1 MATSKHIKIITFLYA
16 LITLF
21 THLTALFLAIYRVME
36 KAVSQTLLSR
46 AIELLSIGFVGLCFG
61 FMIIAAILLVA
72 NRICDL
78 EYLRMHEIF
87 WLTQFTGYWIFKLI
101 MRQITEYAQMDLYWR
116 FVKVFSY
123 DITPCLIWFPV
134 LIWLGVNYIKNRKI

>member
-46 AIELLSIGFVGLCFG
+46 AIELLSIGFVLWFYDHCCNFVSCKPH
-61 FMIIAAILLVA
+61 MCSRV
-72 NRICDL
+72 
-78 EYLRMHEIF
+78 
-87 WLTQFTGYWIFKLI
+87 FTD
-101 MRQITEYAQMDLYWR
+101 A
-116 FVKVFSY
+116 
-123 DITPCLIWFPV
+123 
-134 LIWLGVNYIKNRKI
+134 